1 MKNYGETNKKNDEIP
16 AIYVADL
23 ADYNAGILTGEWIV
37 LYDGITIDE
46 VYERIQDILKSGVDK
61 DSFHEEW
68 AIHDYDNLPS
78 MDEYPNLEEVLE
90 LAKAVHE
97 YGYDVT
103 KAFVNYY
110 GADII
115 NELGERFLGIY
126 NSLEDY
132 AYEFVTDCY
141 NLEKL
146 MGNLSYYFDYEKFA
160 RDLDYSGDIVHVEI
174 DSGKVVVFSNY

>member
-1 MKNYGETNKKNDEIP
+1 MENIYETSKKNYDMP
-16 AIYVADL
+16 AIYIADL
-23 ADYNAGILTGEWIV
+23 ADYNAGILTGDWIQ

-46 VYERIQDILKSGVDK
+46 VYDRINDILKSGVDE

-68 AIHDYDNLPS
+68 AIHDYENLPS
-78 MDEYPNLEEVLE
+78 MGEYPNLEEVLE
-90 LAKAVHE
+90 VAKAVHE

-103 KAFVNYY
+103 KALVNYY
-110 GADII
+110 DVDII

-132 AYEFVTDCY
+132 AYEFVNDCY

-146 MGNLSYYFDYEKFA
+146 MGNLSHYFDYEKFA
-160 RDLDYSGDIVHVEI
+160 RDLDYSGDIVHAKI